1 MSIRNA
7 LKSSMSTV
15 LMAQSQRVQHAGKGE
30 GGRGILTAVT
40 FLFIRMISTVI
51 VPITGPGLWNAA
63 LVGAC
68 ELVSCAGP
76 VVYTKHTEV
85 LLEPHSSC

>member
-1 MSIRNA
+1 MSIHNA
-7 LKSSMSTV
+7 LKSSTCTV
-15 LMAQSQRVQHAGKGE
+15 LTAQRVQHAGKGE

-40 FLFIRMISTVI
+40 FLLIRMISTVI

>member
-7 LKSSMSTV
+7 LKSSMCTV
-15 LMAQSQRVQHAGKGE
+15 LMAQRVQHAGKGE

-40 FLFIRMISTVI
+40 FLLIRMISAVI

-63 LVGAC
+63 LVGAG
-68 ELVSCAGP
+68 ELVCCAGP
-76 VVYTKHTEV
+76 VVYTKHTKV
-85 LLEPHSSC
+85 LLKPHARQ